1 MKEESNPMWMITE
14 SQGDWFLT
22 GGQTRTI
29 YRTSAGIL
37 FNEIFANED
46 SNLEDKNNYC
56 SKYWLFISRQLT
68 HLIGMLL
75 GQK

>member
-1 MKEESNPMWMITE
+1 MDDNGESRN
-14 SQGDWFLT
+14 WFLT

-37 FNEIFANED
+37 FNEIFADED

-56 SKYWLFISRQLT
+56 SKY
-68 HLIGMLL
+68 
-75 GQK
+75 